1 MSHSPQPARWL
12 PFVVLGIG
20 LAAISFGAI
29 FARLA
34 QAEGVSS
41 LAVATWR
48 LGFAALI
55 ITPVALLQSRHELAR
70 LTRRQIGM
78 ALAAGFFLAL
88 HFATWFSSLEY
99 TSVASSTALVTTNPL
114 WIGLASFLIFRETP
128 TKMMIGG
135 IALSFAGSLF
145 IFWSDSQSASAGSNP
160 MLGNLLALIGSW
172 CFSAYLLIGRRLRA
186 GLGLPA
192 YIWLAYGAAALFLFA
207 ASGAGGV
214 ELFTLSNT
222 AWLVLLAMALGPQ
235 LLGQSA
241 YNWSLRQV
249 SPTIVA
255 VVTLGETVGS
265 AMLAWILEHDGH
277 KPGFLIG
284 GVPLNF
290 GVSARLGE
298 GRFVVVE
305 ADEYDT
311 AFFDKRAKFVHYR
324 PRTAILHNLEHDHAD
339 IYPDVAAIQRQF
351 HLLLRAMPGN
361 GRLVVTAR
369 DRHLAEV
376 LEMGCWT
383 PVERYAVD
391 PPPGG
396 T

>member
-55 ITPVALLQSRHELAR
+55 ITPVAFLQSRHELAR

-88 HFATWFSSLEY
+88 HFATWISSLEY

-145 IFWSDSQSASAGSNP
+145 IFWSDSRASVSGSNP
-160 MLGNLLALIGSW
+160 LLGNLLAIVGSW

-186 GLGLPA
+186 SLPLPA
-192 YIWLAYGAAALFLFA
+192 YVWLAYGSAAIL
-207 ASGAGGV
+207 
-214 ELFTLSNT
+214 
-222 AWLVLLAMALGPQ
+222 LVLACQSSGTPLSGYSDAAYLVALGMALGPQ
-235 LLGQSA
+235 LLGHTS
-241 YNWSLRQV
+241 YNWSLKHV
-249 SPTIVA
+249 SPTFIA
-255 VVTLGETVGS
+255 VVTLGEPVGS
-265 AMLAWILEHDGH
+265 AVLAWVFFGEAFALWQGV
-277 KPGFLIG
+277 GFVMLLVGID
-284 GVPLNF
+284 LA
-290 GVSARLGE
+290 ARGE
-298 GRFVVVE
+298 
-305 ADEYDT
+305 
-311 AFFDKRAKFVHYR
+311 
-324 PRTAILHNLEHDHAD
+324 
-339 IYPDVAAIQRQF
+339 RQ
-351 HLLLRAMPGN
+351 
-361 GRLVVTAR
+361 
-369 DRHLAEV
+369 
-376 LEMGCWT
+376 
-383 PVERYAVD
+383 
-391 PPPGG
+391 
-396 T
+396 

>member
-88 HFATWFSSLEY
+88 HFATWISSLEY

-235 LLGQSA
+235 LLGHTA
-241 YNWSLRQV
+241 YNWSLRYV
-249 SPTIVA
+249 SATFVA
-255 VVTLGETVGS
+255 VVTLGEPVGS
-265 AMLAWILEHDGH
+265 ALMAFII
-277 KPGFLIG
+277 F
-284 GVPLNF
+284 
-290 GVSARLGE
+290 GE
-298 GRFVVVE
+298 GFAPLQFVG
-305 ADEYDT
+305 
-311 AFFDKRAKFVHYR
+311 FS
-324 PRTAILHNLEHDHAD
+324 
-339 IYPDVAAIQRQF
+339 
-351 HLLLRAMPGN
+351 LLLVGIYLAAKGERGAGN
-361 GRLVVTAR
+361 AS
-369 DRHLAEV
+369 
-376 LEMGCWT
+376 
-383 PVERYAVD
+383 
-391 PPPGG
+391 
-396 T
+396 

>member
-1 MSHSPQPARWL
+1 MSQSSQPARWL

-20 LAAISFGAI
+20 LVAISLSAI

-48 LGFAALI
+48 LGLAALI
-55 ITPVALLQSRHELAR
+55 VTPLALLQARHELAR
-70 LTRRQIGM
+70 LTRKQVGM
-78 ALAAGFFLAL
+78 ALAAGFFLSL
-88 HFATWFSSLEY
+88 HFATWISSLEY

-145 IFWSDSQSASAGSNP
+145 IFWSDSQNAGAGNNP
-160 MLGNLLALIGSW
+160 MLGNLLALVGSW

-214 ELFTLSNT
+214 TLFTLSDT

-235 LLGQSA
+235 LLGHTA
-241 YNWSLRQV
+241 YNWSLRYV
-249 SPTIVA
+249 SATFVA
-255 VVTLGETVGS
+255 VVTLGEPVGS
-265 AMLAWILEHDGH
+265 ALLAFIV
-277 KPGFLIG
+277 F
-284 GVPLNF
+284 
-290 GVSARLGE
+290 GE
-298 GRFVVVE
+298 GFAPLQFVG
-305 ADEYDT
+305 
-311 AFFDKRAKFVHYR
+311 FS
-324 PRTAILHNLEHDHAD
+324 
-339 IYPDVAAIQRQF
+339 
-351 HLLLRAMPGN
+351 LLLVGIY
-361 GRLVVTAR
+361 
-369 DRHLAEV
+369 LAAKGEKS
-376 LEMGCWT
+376 
-383 PVERYAVD
+383 
-391 PPPGG
+391 
-396 T
+396 